1 MEGSTEQKWTT
12 VRDIAPPQVK
22 SAEEDRIAEVPDL
35 PSVVE
40 DTRSVNV
47 LVMHPKSSTARL
59 IRETLENFTNCH
71 VTTTADPLRAFELSL
86 QQPFGLFLFAMKSVE
101 LSGPMLYELICRACA
116 AGRGLKS
123 LAPAVIFV
131 REKEDAKLS
140 DEMKRDVRIKDVVN
154 KPIRIERLLEAV
166 GGVLEVRDPTVLR
179 GNDGAIR

>member
-1 MEGSTEQKWTT
+1 M
-12 VRDIAPPQVK
+12 K

-71 VTTTADPLRAFELSL
+71 VTTTADPLRAFALSL

-101 LSGPMLYELICRACA
+101 LICRACS